1 MRAVLALVS
10 DQPCGYPQ
18 TGPVGAFGQEEVSL
32 AFRPFASTSPRAGE
46 GAKNTRMFVREDNLA
61 HWFAVF
67 QCICFVGAEFCDEME
82 DICRNIDFPSRLA
95 EDR

>member
-10 DQPCGYPQ
+10 DQPCGHPQ
-18 TGPVGAFGQEEVSL
+18 AGPVGAFGQEEVSL

-46 GAKNTRMFVREDNLA
+46 GAKNTRMFVREDN
-61 HWFAVF
+61 
-67 QCICFVGAEFCDEME
+67 Q